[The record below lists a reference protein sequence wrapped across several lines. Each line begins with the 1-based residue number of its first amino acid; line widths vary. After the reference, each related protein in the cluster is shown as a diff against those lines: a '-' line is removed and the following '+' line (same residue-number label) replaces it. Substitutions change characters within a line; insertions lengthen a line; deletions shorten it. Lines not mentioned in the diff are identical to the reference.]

1 MKVEE
6 IADAHCHKTLLK
18 SKTISESGLLPDYVV
33 QPKRKEGMSPEEIL
47 AADNVT
53 ARLYNTKGVKENIA
67 HLMAG
72 VYAVTGIPN
81 PANRQQKQ
89 VKAHNAEKTE
99 KDEKPAKKAKV
110 EKEERSAKKAKADEK
125 PVIEEEEVKRK
136 AVKEGVEVAWDGFD
150 SGSEDEEDVGSDGE
164 PVDFNKFEGRLGGS
178 SDEDSES
185 EFEIPAQHQKV
196 VPAKKIISRGLS
208 VSVSG
213 SDGEDHDVDMEEF
226 NLSSGSE
233 REDSDGDNSQEG
245 SNDDE
250 ESESDAAI
258 ERASPPPKAKKDKV
272 IREPSK
278 PLKAGSQFLPTL
290 MGGYWSGEEEASDI
304 EEELKPIVRK
314 NRPGQQARRAIWEKK
329 YGSAANHV
337 KNAPAESRDDGWDA
351 KRGAKGADD
360 RDKGGSGRGGRTPGA
375 FGRGGGGGGVP
386 GAFGRAGKVTGENAS
401 ELGSRGRGRGK
412 QDDVGVLHPSWQ
424 AAKKAKDEKKSAK
437 FEGKKVVFD

>member
-1 MKVEE
+1 MKVED

-33 QPKRKEGMSPEEIL
+33 PPKRKDGMSPEEIL
-47 AADNVT
+47 ATDNVT

-72 VYAVTGIPN
+72 VYAVTGIAN

-89 VKAHNAEKTE
+89 VKANKVE

-110 EKEERSAKKAKADEK
+110 EKEEKPAKKAKAEEK
-125 PVIEEEEVKRK
+125 EVKRK

-150 SGSEDEEDVGSDGE
+150 SGSDGEEDIGSDGE
-164 PVDFNKFEGRLGGS
+164 PVDFDKFEGRLGGS

-196 VPAKKIISRGLS
+196 LPAKKIISRGLS

-213 SDGEDHDVDMEEF
+213 SDGEDEDEDIEDF
-226 NLSSGSE
+226 SLSYGSE
-233 REDSDGDNSQEG
+233 EDISEEDSDEK
-245 SNDDE
+245 
-250 ESESDAAI
+250 SESDADV
-258 ERASPPPKAKKDKV
+258 ERTSPPSKAKNEKV
-272 IREPSK
+272 VREPSK

-304 EEELKPIVRK
+304 EEELKPVVRK

-329 YGSAANHV
+329 YGAAANHV

-360 RDKGGSGRGGRTPGA
+360 RSKGSRGGRTPGA
-375 FGRGGGGGGVP
+375 FGRGGSSGGVP

-401 ELGSRGRGRGK
+401 ELGSKGRGRGK

>member
-1 MKVEE
+1 MKVDE

-18 SKTISESGLLPDYVV
+18 SKTISESGLLPPYVV
-33 QPKRKEGMSPEEIL
+33 QPKRKEGLSPEAIL
-47 AADNVT
+47 ATDNVT

-72 VYAVTGIPN
+72 IYAVTGIPN

-89 VKAHNAEKTE
+89 VKADKE
-99 KDEKPAKKAKV
+99 EKPAKKAKV
-110 EKEERSAKKAKADEK
+110 EKESKPEKKGR
-125 PVIEEEEVKRK
+125 EVETK
-136 AVKEGVEVAWDGFD
+136 AVKEGVDVAWDGFD
-150 SGSEDEEDVGSDGE
+150 SGSEDEAEDGSDAG
-164 PVDFNKFEGRLGGS
+164 PVDFDKFEGRLGGS

-185 EFEIPAQHQKV
+185 EFEIPAQHQRV
-196 VPAKKIISRGLS
+196 VPAKKIKSRGIS

-213 SDGEDHDVDMEEF
+213 SDGEDEDQEEYS
-226 NLSSGSE
+226 LSSESDDESGSE
-233 REDSDGDNSQEG
+233 EEASD
-245 SNDDE
+245 DDDLK
-250 ESESDAAI
+250 SDAAI
-258 ERASPPPKAKKDKV
+258 ERSSPPKAKKEKKT
-272 IREPSK
+272 REPSK

-304 EEELKPIVRK
+304 EEELKPVVRK

-329 YGSAANHV
+329 YGAAANHV
-337 KNAPAESRDDGWDA
+337 KNAPPESRDDGWDA

-360 RDKGGSGRGGRTPGA
+360 RGKGGRGGRTPGA
-375 FGRGGGGGGVP
+375 FGRGGTGGGVP

-424 AAKKAKDEKKSAK
+424 AAKKAKDEKKAAK

>member
-1 MKVEE
+1 MKVDE

-18 SKTISESGLLPDYVV
+18 SKTISESGLLPPYVV
-33 QPKRKEGMSPEEIL
+33 QPKRKEGLSPEEIL
-47 AADNVT
+47 ATDNVT

-89 VKAHNAEKTE
+89 AKADKVEKADKE
-99 KDEKPAKKAKV
+99 EKPAKKAKV
-110 EKEERSAKKAKADEK
+110 EKEKK
-125 PVIEEEEVKRK
+125 PVKEEKEVKRK
-136 AVKEGVEVAWDGFD
+136 VVKEGVEAAWDGFD
-150 SGSEDEEDVGSDGE
+150 SGSEDEAADGSDVE
-164 PVDFNKFEGRLGGS
+164 AVDFDKFEGRLGGS

-196 VPAKKIISRGLS
+196 VSAKKIMSRGIS

-213 SDGEDHDVDMEEF
+213 SDGEDEDQEEF
-226 NLSSGSE
+226 SLSSGSDE
-233 REDSDGDNSQEG
+233 ESGSEEEASD
-245 SNDDE
+245 DDE
-250 ESESDAAI
+250 DSESDAAI
-258 ERASPPPKAKKDKV
+258 ERTSPPPKAKKEKTA
-272 IREPSK
+272 REPSK

-304 EEELKPIVRK
+304 EEELKPVVRK

-329 YGSAANHV
+329 YGAAANHV
-337 KNAPAESRDDGWDA
+337 KNAPPESRDDGWDA

-360 RDKGGSGRGGRTPGA
+360 RGKGGRGGRTPGA
-375 FGRGGGGGGVP
+375 FGRGGSGGGVP

-424 AAKKAKDEKKSAK
+424 AAKKAKDEKKTAK